1 MRAVGGIQWREQQK
15 NDEQLACA
23 QGEIPPSAA
32 KLVFSGLQNAFLVN
46 DQVRGSGEA
55 TWSLALPSI

>member
-46 DQVRGSGEA
+46 DQVRVSPEA
-55 TWSLALPSI
+55 T